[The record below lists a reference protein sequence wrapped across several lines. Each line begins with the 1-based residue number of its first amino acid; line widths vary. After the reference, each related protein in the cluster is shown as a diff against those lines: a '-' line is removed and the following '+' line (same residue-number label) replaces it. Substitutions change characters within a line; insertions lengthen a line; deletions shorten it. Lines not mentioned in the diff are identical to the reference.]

1 MLEKAK
7 DAYVEHLI
15 AEENFGRNLLEGYIA
30 IEEAHTFLYVFSQML
45 DCLYHHMVQT
55 ARISQ
60 NGIMCIC
67 LGKKCRVVVV

>member
-15 AEENFGRNLLEGYIA
+15 AEENFGRNLVEGYIA
-30 IEEAHTFLYVFSQML
+30 IEEAHTFLYAFSQML

-55 ARISQ
+55 AR
-60 NGIMCIC
+60 
-67 LGKKCRVVVV
+67 